1 MRLAALTSTFTNVL
15 GGSGTLSARSHQG
28 FRASRLRLACSVAIA
43 SVIAMS
49 IGAAPLDEPSI
60 DAIDPKVYIR
70 TLLPSQEA
78 LCLIKLYG
86 KESAFNRLAI
96 GNQSG
101 SRQTYGIPQLKNP
114 LIAYL
119 SSVEQINYGLKYIR
133 HRYPDSGACG
143 AWTHWTKKGWH

>member
-1 MRLAALTSTFTNVL
+1 MIDS
-15 GGSGTLSARSHQG
+15 SGTLSARSHQG

-101 SRQTYGIPQLKNP
+101 TRQTYGIPQLKNP

-119 SSVEQINYGLKYIR
+119 SSVEQINYGIKYIE
-133 HRYPDSGACG
+133 HRYGNACD
-143 AWTHWTKKGWH
+143 AWTHWKVKGWH